1 MDPSQYGMKEMV
13 MTVAIGGASLAV
25 AYSLAS
31 VIGDLTKGSLTGES
45 VINLVIASAL
55 LYLSMNYEIVSVIY
69 GWILLLEVIFA
80 GYIISRSKHHKK

>member
-1 MDPSQYGMKEMV
+1 MDSDYNMKKIV
-13 MTVAIGGASLAV
+13 MTVAVGGASLAV

-31 VIGDLTKGSLTGES
+31 VVGDLSKGRLEVETILGLVVAS
-45 VINLVIASAL
+45 VL

-80 GYIISRSKHHKK
+80 GFVIARSKHHKSH

>member
-1 MDPSQYGMKEMV
+1 MDTSDYGMKEMV
-13 MTVAIGGASLAV
+13 MTVAIGGAALAV